1 MNAVLEQIYATILPS
16 APYVIAAYAFMW
28 LALLAYT
35 VFLAVRLSRAE
46 AQMALLAEALDR
58 CETNKT
64 ADILKKQED

>member
-46 AQMALLAEALDR
+46 AQMALLAAALDR
-58 CETNKT
+58 RETNKT

>member
-16 APYVIAAYAFMW
+16 APYVIAAYALMW

-46 AQMALLAEALDR
+46 AQMALLADALDR
-58 CETNKT
+58 RETNKT
-64 ADILKKQED
+64 ADILTKQVD

>member
-16 APYVIAAYAFMW
+16 APYVIVAYALMW

-35 VFLAVRLSRAE
+35 VFLAVRLSHAE

-64 ADILKKQED
+64 ADILTKQVD

>member
-28 LALLAYT
+28 LALLTYT

-46 AQMALLAEALDR
+46 AQMALLAAALDR
-58 CETNKT
+58 RETNKT

>member
-16 APYVIAAYAFMW
+16 APYVIAAYALMW

-46 AQMALLAEALDR
+46 AQMALLADALDR
-58 CETNKT
+58 RETNKT